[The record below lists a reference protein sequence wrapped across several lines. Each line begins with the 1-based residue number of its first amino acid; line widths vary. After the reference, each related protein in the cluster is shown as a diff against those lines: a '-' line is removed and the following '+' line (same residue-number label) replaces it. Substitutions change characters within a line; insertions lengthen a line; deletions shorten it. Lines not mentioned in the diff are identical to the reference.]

1 MVIMIALVQQEKN
14 NVNISKAKKK
24 FCLSLHYDGDD
35 SYSYV
40 NKAEVCKFKA
50 NDNVSWYNFYLRSN
64 SKDFTEDKQSEM
76 SLFGTVYDFSVDH
89 NSIKKE
95 DILNIHKYLIV
106 KTNTKIMI
114 GFLKIIF
121 IG

>member
-1 MVIMIALVQQEKN
+1 
-14 NVNISKAKKK
+14 
-24 FCLSLHYDGDD
+24 
-35 SYSYV
+35 
-40 NKAEVCKFKA
+40 
-50 NDNVSWYNFYLRSN
+50 
-64 SKDFTEDKQSEM
+64 M

-95 DILNIHKYLIV
+95 HILNIHKYLIV
-106 KTNTKIMI
+106 KTNTKITI

>member
-1 MVIMIALVQQEKN
+1 
-14 NVNISKAKKK
+14 
-24 FCLSLHYDGDD
+24 
-35 SYSYV
+35 
-40 NKAEVCKFKA
+40 
-50 NDNVSWYNFYLRSN
+50 
-64 SKDFTEDKQSEM
+64 M

-95 DILNIHKYLIV
+95 DILNIHKYLMV

-121 IG
+121 IGWLPSIVNAFNHTKYVSISNQKCTSQPTLINLHLNDYAQGLQ

>member
-14 NVNISKAKKK
+14 NVNIRKAKKK

-40 NKAEVCKFKA
+40 IKAEICKFKA

-95 DILNIHKYLIV
+95 DILNIHKYLMV

>member
-1 MVIMIALVQQEKN
+1 M
-14 NVNISKAKKK
+14 
-24 FCLSLHYDGDD
+24 
-35 SYSYV
+35 
-40 NKAEVCKFKA
+40 
-50 NDNVSWYNFYLRSN
+50 
-64 SKDFTEDKQSEM
+64 
-76 SLFGTVYDFSVDH
+76 YDFSVDH

-95 DILNIHKYLIV
+95 DILNIHKYLMV

>member
-1 MVIMIALVQQEKN
+1 MIQVYQEKN
-14 NVNISKAKKK
+14 KGKTSKAKKK

-35 SYSYV
+35 SYLYV
-40 NKAEVCKFKA
+40 NKAEICKFKA
-50 NDNVSWYNFYLRSN
+50 NNNISQYNFYLRSN
-64 SKDFTEDKQSEM
+64 SKDFTEDEQSEI
-76 SLFGTVYDFSVDH
+76 SLYGTVYDFSVDH

-95 DILNIHKYLIV
+95 DILNIHKYLMV
-106 KTNTKIMI
+106 QTNTKIMI